1 MSSSSLNPWES
12 PARRAAA
19 ARAVPSVYSPYRRWS
34 SAPSSDG
41 TFILCDTSEHPKC
54 RSNSRGA
61 ASSLERPR
69 GGVASPG
76 PCGRPEH
83 ASIGDQGLP
92 RPASRRGDTCGS
104 PKDKHRGRYKSSRLR
119 SVIDFIEPI
128 SSGVRRTGIAH
139 LPEPAGRKHCRVWL
153 APLFIKGRSDSA
165 EPVDSILWVG
175 LRTESRKRGN
185 SMEPR

>member
-61 ASSLERPR
+61 ASSLKRPR
-69 GGVASPG
+69 GGVAFGPTRKGPRQKAESGTPETSLLRHKVPG
-76 PCGRPEH
+76 PVSNDPLSMRKTALGTDR
-83 ASIGDQGLP
+83 
-92 RPASRRGDTCGS
+92 RPAHCF
-104 PKDKHRGRYKSSRLR
+104 
-119 SVIDFIEPI
+119 SVQDDDELGQLGMVTKLIFRPQPRQ
-128 SSGVRRTGIAH
+128 GPPRCWGP
-139 LPEPAGRKHCRVWL
+139 LPFQRPRQN
-153 APLFIKGRSDSA
+153 AP
-165 EPVDSILWVG
+165 P
-175 LRTESRKRGN
+175 
-185 SMEPR
+185 